1 MPLTFADMQ
10 PAHLQGAVRL
20 SDNAGWP
27 DREKY

>member
-10 PAHLQGAVRL
+10 PAHLPGAVRL
-20 SDNAGWP
+20 SDNADWP

>member
-10 PAHLQGAVRL
+10 LAHLPGAVRL

>member
-10 PAHLQGAVRL
+10 PAYLPGAVRL

-27 DREKY
+27 DREK